1 MRVVASA
8 GGAVGC
14 GRGAWVVVAPLDA
27 GPVVLPPLTDCGFTP
42 GGGGGGVCGR
52 LCASAG
58 APANSATQTVSS
70 ITRVMRL
77 LYEMG
82 AIAPEEAKE

>member
-1 MRVVASA
+1 M
-8 GGAVGC
+8 
-14 GRGAWVVVAPLDA
+14 VVAPLDA
-27 GPVVLPPLTDCGFTP
+27 GAVVLPPVTGCGFAL

-58 APANSATQTVSS
+58 AAANSATQTDSS

-82 AIAPEEAKE
+82 DLALEEAKE